1 MSDQLHERDRF
12 ACAWLRELMAGALMH
27 QEDVEGSHGYFKVE

>member
-12 ACAWLRELMAGALMH
+12 ACAWLRELMAGALITKG
-27 QEDVEGSHGYFKVE
+27 DVEGSHGYFKVE

>member
-1 MSDQLHERDRF
+1 MTYYNDNNGF